1 MFVCGAVLLYRDKIE
16 SFDIFFPLS
25 SLLVGGSRNR
35 LRFSGTD
42 AATRP
47 VGMDPEL
54 GYSGGKKKTLQLFGL
69 PSKDGFKIVK
79 QS

>member
-54 GYSGGKKKTLQLFGL
+54 GYSGGKKTKHFNYLACPLKMD
-69 PSKDGFKIVK
+69 SR
-79 QS
+79 

>member
-1 MFVCGAVLLYRDKIE
+1 MFVGGALLPYRDKIE
-16 SFDIFFPLS
+16 SLDIFFPLS
-25 SLLVGGSRNR
+25 SLLEGGSRNR

-54 GYSGGKKKTLQLFGL
+54 GYRGGGGKCLKYLVALYALITQ
-69 PSKDGFKIVK
+69 
-79 QS
+79 

>member
-16 SFDIFFPLS
+16 SLDNFFPLS
-25 SLLVGGSRNR
+25 SLLVEGSRNR

-54 GYSGGKKKTLQLFGL
+54 GYNEKMN
-69 PSKDGFKIVK
+69 K
-79 QS
+79 QKSLG

>member
-1 MFVCGAVLLYRDKIE
+1 MFVGGAVLPYRDKIE
-16 SFDIFFPLS
+16 SLDIFFPLS
-25 SLLVGGSRNR
+25 SLLEGGSRNR

-54 GYSGGKKKTLQLFGL
+54 GYSGKKTLDTYLVAL
-69 PSKDGFKIVK
+69 HALII
-79 QS
+79 

>member
-1 MFVCGAVLLYRDKIE
+1 MFVGGAALPYRDKIE
-16 SFDIFFPLS
+16 SLDIFFPLS
-25 SLLVGGSRNR
+25 SFLEGRSRNR

-54 GYSGGKKKTLQLFGL
+54 G
-69 PSKDGFKIVK
+69 
-79 QS
+79 

>member
-1 MFVCGAVLLYRDKIE
+1 MFVCGTALLYRDKIE

-54 GYSGGKKKTLQLFGL
+54 GYSEKKKKKTLQLFGL

-79 QS
+79 

>member
-1 MFVCGAVLLYRDKIE
+1 MFVGGGVLPYRDNIE
-16 SFDIFFPLS
+16 SLDIFFPLS
-25 SLLVGGSRNR
+25 SFLEGRSRNR

-54 GYSGGKKKTLQLFGL
+54 G
-69 PSKDGFKIVK
+69 
-79 QS
+79 